1 MKKTIA
7 FFLVACLAAAAS
19 LASPLAANARVSTSI
34 SAATLAS
41 VGTCEMDVAA
51 DWTALIMARKQ
62 ATARLQ
68 RGEITVP
75 TAILVQ
81 ALGDQARAEL
91 DAACAHPS
99 LPLEADRREAARAKL
114 REILNLLEK

>member
-1 MKKTIA
+1 MKKTLS
-7 FFLVACLAAAAS
+7 FFLVACLASALS
-19 LASPLAANARVSTSI
+19 FASPLAANARVSTST

-51 DWTALIMARKQ
+51 DWTALIMSRKQ

-68 RGEITVP
+68 RGQITVDQ
-75 TAILVQ
+75 AVQ
-81 ALGDQARAEL
+81 VQTLGDAARDEL

-114 REILNLLEK
+114 REINHILEK